1 MPHPF
6 FLPAREVVMPR
17 FFQFPRHTT
26 GHTTR
31 FTVLVLA
38 LLLILP
44 GLLPSEAWAARFNC
58 AYFSMDLPRGWSLI
72 EGPFKKR
79 GGETAVLGR
88 RDHKASL
95 QMIYG
100 PSNARNFRT
109 IVEGY
114 AKGLRGR
121 PVFSANQAWFDTVR
135 GDQKLRFL
143 FRHDNAGKVLVIFIL
158 NGRPQDMNFLFT
170 NMKTRHAGLVPVNPD
185 AGTRR

>member
-1 MPHPF
+1 
-6 FLPAREVVMPR
+6 MPR
-17 FFQFPRHTT
+17 FFHFPRHTT
-26 GHTTR
+26 GLMTR
-31 FTVLVLA
+31 YTVRLTA
-38 LLLILP
+38 LLLAVLF
-44 GLLPSEAWAARFNC
+44 LLPVLLPADAQAARFSC
-58 AYFSMDLPRGWSLI
+58 AYFSLDLPRGWSLI

-100 PSNARNFRT
+100 PSSARNFRT

-114 AKGLRGR
+114 AKGLRGK
-121 PVFSANQAWFDTVR
+121 PVFSANQAHFDTIR
-135 GDQKLRFL
+135 GDQKLRFI
-143 FRHDNAGKVLVIFIL
+143 FRHDNAGKVLAIFIL